1 MSFDIYG
8 QNLRR
13 GYCEVHPDVPEEYP
27 CFFCRQEYDNHK
39 HQKEEYER
47 SMAIQEE
54 EYYSEQGIY
63 HYIGLC
69 LV

>member
-27 CFFCRQEYDNHK
+27 CLFCRQEYDNYK
-39 HQKEEYER
+39 HQKQEYER
-47 SMAIQEE
+47 AMAMEAE
-54 EYYSEQGIY
+54 EYYVGQHI
-63 HYIGLC
+63 HYEIGLC